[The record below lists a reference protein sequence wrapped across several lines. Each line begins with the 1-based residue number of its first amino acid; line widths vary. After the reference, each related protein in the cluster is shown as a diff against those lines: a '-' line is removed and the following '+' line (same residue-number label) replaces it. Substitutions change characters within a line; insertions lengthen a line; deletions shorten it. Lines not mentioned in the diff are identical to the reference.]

1 MFFNKDSFNN
11 MAFQEVLALWAT
23 SERNVGGIEFD
34 EFQLGLSHMFSGISM
49 LIYQGLLYHRLDKFF
64 GSLFLNR
71 VVTLFKNN
79 FKELFF
85 FFFVYKYRSHYFSFP
100 TCSFFLT
107 STNSLK
113 TKHFCGFSC
122 CY

>member
-1 MFFNKDSFNN
+1 

-85 FFFVYKYRSHYFSFP
+85 FF
-100 TCSFFLT
+100 CIQI
-107 STNSLK
+107 
-113 TKHFCGFSC
+113 
-122 CY
+122 